1 MLIFHI
7 IKNIVLVFIRQSYMS
22 AIFFVWYNAIIFSLL
37 QSFIFFFFFYDQ
49 KPKLQKKNVSLLIK
63 ICK

>member
-1 MLIFHI
+1 
-7 IKNIVLVFIRQSYMS
+7 MS